1 VAPISKARAARTI
14 LPVVTLALVGAAF
27 TGGRAAAAVL
37 PAHRPL
43 RVLEISD
50 EVNPHGLT
58 DAELTQPGDI
68 VAAINKAGSGLNLAA
83 PAQQVSSQC
92 VDDALQ
98 ALTGATPPD
107 VVIYFA
113 HMAARGCG
121 GASQQP
127 ALVTAIAA
135 RLAAGGGV
143 IVFHHGSYTAAGK
156 DEILALVGV
165 TATGIAWDRTAGQ
178 RIFNVAPGHF
188 VTTNGLTYP
197 SSAALTAGGG
207 VPAGTFGYFDNI
219 PDERYPT
226 TTLLTQPGETRTVLF
241 ASNTGGTRVLG
252 YALERP
258 GWTGRVVLFQ
268 PGEYQPNALDDL
280 AGRDFQ
286 ILANAIVYAVRLEP
300 GPGGA
305 GGAGGAPGLGG
316 AGGATS
322 AGGTTGG
329 AGTTAAAGNGGG
341 AAGAGGATGVAG
353 AGATGVAGAGNGGSS
368 PGGVSGGAAGRG
380 AAGLGGAPA
389 GGAGSGAGGAAT
401 GGTGAASDDGGGGC
415 ACTLA
420 APEAGQRPRALAPIA
435 LVLALAFSRR
445 RH

>member
-1 VAPISKARAARTI
+1 VDRLSRARAARPIPT
-14 LPVVTLALVGAAF
+14 VVTVALALAGAAV

-37 PAHRPL
+37 PPHRPL

-68 VAAINKAGSGLNLAA
+68 VAAINKAGSGLGLAA

-92 VDDALQ
+92 VDEALQ

-113 HMAARGCG
+113 HMAARGCS
-121 GASQQP
+121 GADQQP

-143 IVFHHGSYTAAGK
+143 VVFHHGSYTATGK

-165 TATGIAWDRTAGQ
+165 TATGIAWDRAAGQ

-197 SSAALTAGGG
+197 GSAALAAGGG

-258 GWTGRVVLFQ
+258 GWNGRVVFFQ

-286 ILANAIVYAVRLEP
+286 ILANAIVYAVRQEP
-300 GPGGA
+300 GPSGAGGGAGPGTGGA
-305 GGAGGAPGLGG
+305 GGAAGLGG
-316 AGGATS
+316 AGGTTGT
-322 AGGTTGG
+322 GGTTGG
-329 AGTTAAAGNGGG
+329 AGGTAAGGKGGG
-341 AAGAGGATGVAG
+341 AAGASGKGGATGVAG
-353 AGATGVAGAGNGGSS
+353 AGGTAVAGAG
-368 PGGVSGGAAGRG
+368 A
-380 AAGLGGAPA
+380 GGAPTGGA
-389 GGAGSGAGGAAT
+389 GGAGE
-401 GGTGAASDDGGGGC
+401 DGGGGC
-415 ACTLA
+415 SC
-420 APEAGQRPRALAPIA
+420 ALAGIGPGQ
-435 LVLALAFSRR
+435 LPLALAATALALALALARR
-445 RH
+445 RRA